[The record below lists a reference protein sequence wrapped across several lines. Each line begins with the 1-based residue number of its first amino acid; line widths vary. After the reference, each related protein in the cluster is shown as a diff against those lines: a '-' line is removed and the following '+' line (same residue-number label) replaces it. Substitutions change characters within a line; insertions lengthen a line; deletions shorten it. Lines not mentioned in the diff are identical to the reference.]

1 MVKNMK
7 INELSKLTA
16 INTETIRMYRNL
28 GFLHPEKLENGYY
41 DYSMQD
47 YASIIHLKKLRA
59 FDFSLQDIHESEH
72 LDSLEEYL
80 SRFKKVEI
88 ELHKEI
94 ESIQKKIDFIHF
106 EMEHVLSTMSTYD
119 ANVSLNQSVDTKID
133 IYPPFETNQ
142 LVDPTTYS
150 NYFLYTTTPIFI
162 SKDILNGDIKD
173 EIIETNV
180 GIGTYLS
187 IYQKMHV
194 EIPDNAITIP
204 NGLCITQIV
213 YMKDLTHI
221 NILDIAPMMNY
232 AKKLNKKF
240 ISDTTGYLV
249 GVTYEDKDPVYIMR
263 IRACIETNDVVSST
277 RIR

>member
-1 MVKNMK
+1 MK
-7 INELSKLTA
+7 INELSKLTT

-106 EMEHVLSTMSTYD
+106 EMEHVLSTISTYD

-133 IYPPFETNQ
+133 IYPPFKKNQ

-221 NILDIAPMMNY
+221 NILDIAPMINY

>member
-1 MVKNMK
+1 MK

-106 EMEHVLSTMSTYD
+106 EMEHVLSTISTYD

-133 IYPPFETNQ
+133 IYPPFKKNQ

-221 NILDIAPMMNY
+221 NILDMAPMMNY

-263 IRACIETNDVVSST
+263 IRACIETNDVISST

>member
-1 MVKNMK
+1 MK

-94 ESIQKKIDFIHF
+94 ESIQKKIDFISF

-221 NILDIAPMMNY
+221 NILDIAPMINY

-263 IRACIETNDVVSST
+263 IRACIETNDVVSNT

>member
-1 MVKNMK
+1 MK

-59 FDFSLQDIHESEH
+59 FDFSLQDIHVSEH

-106 EMEHVLSTMSTYD
+106 EMEHVLSTISTYD

-133 IYPPFETNQ
+133 IYPPFKKNQ

-221 NILDIAPMMNY
+221 NILDIAPMINY

>member
-1 MVKNMK
+1 MK

-106 EMEHVLSTMSTYD
+106 EMEHVSSTISTYD

-133 IYPPFETNQ
+133 IYPPFKKNQ

-150 NYFLYTTTPIFI
+150 NYFLYTTIPIFI

-263 IRACIETNDVVSST
+263 IRACIETNDVVSNT

>member
-1 MVKNMK
+1 MK

-59 FDFSLQDIHESEH
+59 FDFSLQDIHKSEH
-72 LDSLEEYL
+72 NDSFDDYL
-80 SRFKKVEI
+80 KRFQNAEM
-88 ELHKEI
+88 ELIKEI
-94 ESIQKKIDFIHF
+94 ESIKQKIDFIHF
-106 EMEHVLSTMSTYD
+106 EMEHVLSTISTYD

-133 IYPPFETNQ
+133 IYPPFKKNQ

-221 NILDIAPMMNY
+221 NILDIAPMINY

-263 IRACIETNDVVSST
+263 IRACIETNDVISST

>member
-221 NILDIAPMMNY
+221 NILDIAPMINY

-263 IRACIETNDVVSST
+263 IRACIETNDVVSNT

>member
-1 MVKNMK
+1 MK

-263 IRACIETNDVVSST
+263 IRACIETNDVVSNT

>member
-1 MVKNMK
+1 MK

-119 ANVSLNQSVDTKID
+119 ANVSLNQSIDTKID

-221 NILDIAPMMNY
+221 NILDIAPMINY

>member
-1 MVKNMK
+1 MK

-94 ESIQKKIDFIHF
+94 EGIQKKIDFIHF
-106 EMEHVLSTMSTYD
+106 EMEHVLSTISTYD

-133 IYPPFETNQ
+133 IYPPFKKNQ

-221 NILDIAPMMNY
+221 NILDIAPMINY

>member
-1 MVKNMK
+1 MK

-47 YASIIHLKKLRA
+47 YVSIIHLKKLRA
-59 FDFSLQDIHESEH
+59 FNFSLQDIHDSEH

-80 SRFKKVEI
+80 SRFKEVEI

-94 ESIQKKIDFIHF
+94 ENIQQKIDFIHF

-142 LVDPTTYS
+142 LLVPTTH
-150 NYFLYTTTPIFI
+150 NDYFFYTTTPIFI
-162 SKDILNGDIKD
+162 
-173 EIIETNV
+173 
-180 GIGTYLS
+180 
-187 IYQKMHV
+187 
-194 EIPDNAITIP
+194 P
-204 NGLCITQIV
+204 C
-213 YMKDLTHI
+213 
-221 NILDIAPMMNY
+221 
-232 AKKLNKKF
+232 F
-240 ISDTTGYLV
+240 
-249 GVTYEDKDPVYIMR
+249 
-263 IRACIETNDVVSST
+263 
-277 RIR
+277 

>member
-1 MVKNMK
+1 MK

-47 YASIIHLKKLRA
+47 YASIMHLKKLRA

-221 NILDIAPMMNY
+221 NILDIAPMINY

-263 IRACIETNDVVSST
+263 IRACIETNDVVSNT

>member
-1 MVKNMK
+1 MK

-133 IYPPFETNQ
+133 IYPPFKKNQ

-221 NILDIAPMMNY
+221 NILDIAPMINY

>member
-1 MVKNMK
+1 MK

-59 FDFSLQDIHESEH
+59 FDFPLQDIHESEH

-221 NILDIAPMMNY
+221 NILDIAPMINY

-263 IRACIETNDVVSST
+263 IRACIETNDVVSNT

>member
-1 MVKNMK
+1 MK

-221 NILDIAPMMNY
+221 NILDIAPMINY

>member
-1 MVKNMK
+1 MK

-173 EIIETNV
+173 EIIETKV

-187 IYQKMHV
+187 IYQKMHA

-221 NILDIAPMMNY
+221 NILDIAPMINY

-263 IRACIETNDVVSST
+263 IRACIETNDVISST

>member
-1 MVKNMK
+1 MK

-162 SKDILNGDIKD
+162 SKDILNRDIKD

>member
-1 MVKNMK
+1 MK

-162 SKDILNGDIKD
+162 SKDILNRDIKD

-221 NILDIAPMMNY
+221 NILDIAPMINY

-263 IRACIETNDVVSST
+263 IRACIETNDVISST

>member
-1 MVKNMK
+1 MK
-7 INELSKLTA
+7 INELSKLTS

-106 EMEHVLSTMSTYD
+106 EMEHVLSTISTYD

-133 IYPPFETNQ
+133 IYPPFKKNQ

-221 NILDIAPMMNY
+221 NILDIAPMINY

>member
-1 MVKNMK
+1 MK

-106 EMEHVLSTMSTYD
+106 EMEHILSTISTYD

-133 IYPPFETNQ
+133 IYPPFKKNQ

-221 NILDIAPMMNY
+221 NILDIAPMINY

>member
-1 MVKNMK
+1 
-7 INELSKLTA
+7 
-16 INTETIRMYRNL
+16 
-28 GFLHPEKLENGYY
+28 
-41 DYSMQD
+41 
-47 YASIIHLKKLRA
+47 
-59 FDFSLQDIHESEH
+59 
-72 LDSLEEYL
+72 
-80 SRFKKVEI
+80 
-88 ELHKEI
+88 
-94 ESIQKKIDFIHF
+94 
-106 EMEHVLSTMSTYD
+106 MEHVLSTISTYD

-133 IYPPFETNQ
+133 IYPPFKKNQ

-221 NILDIAPMMNY
+221 NILDIAPMINY

>member
-1 MVKNMK
+1 MK

-119 ANVSLNQSVDTKID
+119 ANISLNQSVDTKID

-221 NILDIAPMMNY
+221 NILDIAPMINY

-263 IRACIETNDVVSST
+263 IRACIETNDVVSNT

>member
-1 MVKNMK
+1 MK
-7 INELSKLTA
+7 INELSKLTS

-28 GFLHPEKLENGYY
+28 GFLHPKKLENGYY

-80 SRFKKVEI
+80 SRFKEVEI

-173 EIIETNV
+173 EIIETKV
-180 GIGTYLS
+180 GIVTYLS

>member
-1 MVKNMK
+1 MK

-106 EMEHVLSTMSTYD
+106 EMEHVLSTISTYD

-133 IYPPFETNQ
+133 IYPPFKKNQ

-173 EIIETNV
+173 EIIEANV

-221 NILDIAPMMNY
+221 NILDIAPMINY

>member
-1 MVKNMK
+1 MK

-59 FDFSLQDIHESEH
+59 FDFSLQDIHKSEH
-72 LDSLEEYL
+72 NDSFDDYL
-80 SRFKKVEI
+80 KRFQNAEM
-88 ELHKEI
+88 ELIKEI
-94 ESIQKKIDFIHF
+94 ESIKQKIDFIHF
-106 EMEHVLSTMSTYD
+106 EMEHVLSTISTYD

-133 IYPPFETNQ
+133 IYPPFKKNQ

>member
-1 MVKNMK
+1 MK

-106 EMEHVLSTMSTYD
+106 EMEHVLSTISTYD

-133 IYPPFETNQ
+133 IYPPFKKNQ

-263 IRACIETNDVVSST
+263 IRACIETNDVISST

>member
-1 MVKNMK
+1 MK

-232 AKKLNKKF
+232 DKKLNKKF

>member
-1 MVKNMK
+1 MK

-47 YASIIHLKKLRA
+47 YASIIHLKKLRS

-221 NILDIAPMMNY
+221 NILDIAPMINY

-263 IRACIETNDVVSST
+263 IRACIETNDVVSNT

>member
-1 MVKNMK
+1 MK

-106 EMEHVLSTMSTYD
+106 EMEHVLSTISTYD

-133 IYPPFETNQ
+133 IYPPFKKHQ
-142 LVDPTTYS
+142 LVAPTTYS
-150 NYFLYTTTPIFI
+150 NYFLYTTIPIFI

-263 IRACIETNDVVSST
+263 IRACIETNDVVINT

>member
-1 MVKNMK
+1 MK

-28 GFLHPEKLENGYY
+28 GFLHPKKLENGYY

-80 SRFKKVEI
+80 SRFKEVEI

-142 LVDPTTYS
+142 LIDPTTYS

-221 NILDIAPMMNY
+221 NILDIAPMINY

-263 IRACIETNDVVSST
+263 IRACIETNDVISST

>member
-1 MVKNMK
+1 MK

-72 LDSLEEYL
+72 LDSLEDYL

-221 NILDIAPMMNY
+221 NILDIAPMINY

-263 IRACIETNDVVSST
+263 IRACIETNDVVSNT

>member
-1 MVKNMK
+1 MK

-106 EMEHVLSTMSTYD
+106 EMEHVLSTISTYD

-133 IYPPFETNQ
+133 IYPPFKKNQ

>member
-1 MVKNMK
+1 MK

-133 IYPPFETNQ
+133 IYPPFEMNQ

-221 NILDIAPMMNY
+221 NILDIAPMINY

-263 IRACIETNDVVSST
+263 IRACIETNDVVSNT

>member
-1 MVKNMK
+1 MK

-263 IRACIETNDVVSST
+263 IRACIETNDVISST

>member
-1 MVKNMK
+1 MK

-106 EMEHVLSTMSTYD
+106 EMEHVLSTISTYD

-133 IYPPFETNQ
+133 IYPPFKKNQ

-150 NYFLYTTTPIFI
+150 NYFLYTTIPIFI

-263 IRACIETNDVVSST
+263 IRACIETNDVVSNT

>member
-1 MVKNMK
+1 MK

-106 EMEHVLSTMSTYD
+106 EMEHVLSTISTYD

-142 LVDPTTYS
+142 LVDHTTYS

-221 NILDIAPMMNY
+221 NILDIAPMINY

>member
-1 MVKNMK
+1 MK

>member
-1 MVKNMK
+1 MK

-28 GFLHPEKLENGYY
+28 GFLHPKKLENGYY

-106 EMEHVLSTMSTYD
+106 EMEHVLSTISTYD

-133 IYPPFETNQ
+133 IYPPFKKNQ

-221 NILDIAPMMNY
+221 NILDIAPMINY

>member
-1 MVKNMK
+1 MK

-106 EMEHVLSTMSTYD
+106 EMEHVLSTISTYD

-133 IYPPFETNQ
+133 IYPPFKKNQ

-213 YMKDLTHI
+213 YIKDLTHI
-221 NILDIAPMMNY
+221 NILDIAPMINY